1 MYRTLRPG
9 LALPLAAFFAIAPLA
24 AREAGNQANSL
35 PSARSLIDR
44 HIKEVGGR
52 ETILA
57 QTSSHATGT
66 VSIPAAGLSGKL
78 DSYHAK
84 PNKFLQ
90 RMSLPGIGEVEEGF
104 DGTVG
109 WSLSPLTGP
118 TVLEG
123 KLLEERKFDADFYE
137 DLKGAD
143 RYESM
148 TTLEKTTFEGR
159 PVYKVRLVKKS
170 GGEDIEFYDAETG
183 LKAGAMST
191 RDSPMGP
198 IQSTMSWSDYKKFG
212 KMLHPA
218 TTKVSAMNTQLIM
231 VITSVEYG
239 TVDPSVFA
247 IPAQIKALIK

>member
-9 LALPLAAFFAIAPLA
+9 LALPLAAFLAIAPVA

-35 PSARSLIDR
+35 PSARSLVDR

-52 ETILA
+52 EAILA

-66 VSIPAAGLSGKL
+66 VAIPAAGLSGKL
-78 DSYHAK
+78 DAYHAK

-90 RMSLPGIGEVEEGF
+90 RMWLPGIGDVEEGF

-118 TVLEG
+118 TLLEG

-137 DLKGAD
+137 DLKAAE

-159 PVYKVRLVKKS
+159 PVYKVRLMKKS

-183 LKAGAMST
+183 LKAGAIST

-212 KMLHPA
+212 KLLHPA

-231 VITSVEYG
+231 VITAVEYG